1 MRRGKP
7 STWIYISFLLALL
20 LCAPLYYGS
29 PIYAERETRQA
40 VRNRPA
46 VEAPAV
52 DDGFVGELKITH
64 YTPDPAENGGYT
76 DRNGNAL
83 TATGNIVVPGVT
95 AAVQKGGEIPMGAT
109 ILIVGVGTRLVDD
122 CGVGAN
128 HIDLAVGDKE
138 TAFELGV
145 QYRDVYIIKS
155 GYVENESKEVK

>member
-1 MRRGKP
+1 M
-7 STWIYISFLLALL
+7 
-20 LCAPLYYGS
+20 
-29 PIYAERETRQA
+29 
-40 VRNRPA
+40 V
-46 VEAPAV
+46 
-52 DDGFVGELKITH
+52 TH

-83 TATGNIVVPGVT
+83 TATGNLVVPGVT